1 MRPGGRGGARRLR
14 DSRRF
19 TLASLLSL
27 CSLLLLLSW
36 STRPTY
42 IRTGP
47 HQPGPS
53 RFPPCLSTARLSLSL
68 SSYLSPRLDVLSHRL
83 VDLEPPSEGV
93 YECSTRRTPA
103 DPCRCTVPTPL
114 LPPSV
119 SLPHSPTAMESQ
131 SILSDTSYQAY
142 EEYGDN
148 LRIAAVRLT
157 RFSLPSTPCPPSSL
171 SPALCRRPCPR
182 TRISAGT
189 SEGPLAHRTRP
200 PVLSL
205 RMLTPRLGDLSPLD
219 RAPRP
224 ARAPQGRDPH
234 QRRVEAHRRKVA
246 RPGRLGPPR
255 RERQAH
261 RHRRPVL
268 DSRRRRGKGVRR
280 PPQGGGK
287 VAPQPR
293 RPHARLL

>member
-53 RFPPCLSTARLSLSL
+53 RFPPVSPPPDSPSR
-68 SSYLSPRLDVLSHRL
+68 SPRICRL
-83 VDLEPPSEGV
+83 GSTCSPTASWTSSPP
-93 YECSTRRTPA
+93 RRACTSALHAEHQLTPA
-103 DPCRCTVPTPL
+103 VAPSRPL
-114 LPPSV
+114 CSPPSV